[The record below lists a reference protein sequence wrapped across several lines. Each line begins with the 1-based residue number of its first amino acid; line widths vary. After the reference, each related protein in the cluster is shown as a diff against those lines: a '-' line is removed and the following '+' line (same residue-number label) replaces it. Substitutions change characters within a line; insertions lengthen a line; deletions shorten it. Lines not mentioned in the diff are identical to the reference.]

1 MFKLIKILL
10 PVLFLAGCGMKPSIE
25 DAKLSNRNFS
35 LEEFF
40 DGETTAYGQFQDVLG
55 NVSRRFTVNIK
66 GSWDGS
72 NLVLVEDFKYDDGS
86 EEQRIW
92 KLAKNNENIWLGSA
106 EGVVGVAEGKT
117 SGDMFYWAYTIDLPT
132 PSGERRVS
140 FKDYMWMLSDD
151 RVLNKAYMS
160 KWGLPLGEVTIMFE
174 KDL

>member
-1 MFKLIKILL
+1 MARLTVLCGTGMTELATSTEGAEVETFRSDTPWGDVPCTLIRNNGHEILFIYRHHR
-10 PVLFLAGCGMKPSIE
+10 PDGKVNPPHSIE
-25 DAKLSNRNFS
+25 HRANIHAAIS
-35 LEEFF
+35 
-40 DGETTAYGQFQDVLG
+40 FQPGAV
-55 NVSRRFTVNIK
+55 VSVWCV
-66 GSWDGS
+66 GSMDH
-72 NLVLVEDFKYDDGS
+72 DFPP
-86 EEQRIW
+86 
-92 KLAKNNENIWLGSA
+92 
-106 EGVVGVAEGKT
+106 GVVGVAEGKT

>member
-1 MFKLIKILL
+1 MFKLIKIFV
-10 PVLFLAGCGMKPSIE
+10 PILFIVGCGMKPSIE

-72 NLVLVEDFKYDDGS
+72 NLILVEDFTYDDGS

-92 KLAKNNENIWLGSA
+92 KLVKNNGNKWVGSA
-106 EGVVGVAEGKT
+106 EGVVGIAEVKT

-174 KDL
+174 KVF